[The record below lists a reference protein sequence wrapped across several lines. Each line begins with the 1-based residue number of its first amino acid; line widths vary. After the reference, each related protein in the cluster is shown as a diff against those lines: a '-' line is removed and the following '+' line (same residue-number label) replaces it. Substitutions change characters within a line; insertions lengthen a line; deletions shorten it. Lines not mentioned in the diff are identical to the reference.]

1 MVGYSVLIGVATL
14 VGVMAF
20 VYAVLYAS
28 SRGQILHGIRKR
40 FFCDG
45 KQRVVDVNF
54 VEVNRNQYDVASCT
68 AFAEDQTVSCDKHCV
83 KVVEEDTA
91 RADEPGRAVNPSPAV
106 PQAVPGSV
114 R

>member
-28 SRGQILHGIRKR
+28 SRGQILHGVRKR

-45 KQRVVDVNF
+45 KQRVVDVDF
-54 VEVNRNQYDVASCT
+54 VEVNPNAYDVSSCT
-68 AFAEDQTVSCDKHCV
+68 AFAEDQTVSCDRHCV
-83 KVVEEDTA
+83 KVLEEDQA
-91 RADEPGRAVNPSPAV
+91 HAAVKGGASNQSPA
-106 PQAVPGSV
+106 PQPAFTGPA